1 MIRVCSV
8 CILRIKFNIDLSFS
22 EMRRLYRIKFINA
35 YYTER
40 ESKREREREKQRERE
55 RDRERDRE
63 RERQRETERE
73 RETDREN
80 QDELERVPQM
90 NFENSKLMRQILLV
104 ECFR

>member
-40 ESKREREREKQRERE
+40 ESKRERERGTERGT
-55 RDRERDRE
+55 E

>member
-40 ESKREREREKQRERE
+40 ESKRERERETEREREGQREGQRE
-55 RDRERDRE
+55 RDRERQRE
-63 RERQRETERE
+63 KERQTERIRMSW
-73 RETDREN
+73 REF
-80 QDELERVPQM
+80 L
-90 NFENSKLMRQILLV
+90 K
-104 ECFR
+104 

>member
-1 MIRVCSV
+1 MHITQR
-8 CILRIKFNIDLSFS
+8 
-22 EMRRLYRIKFINA
+22 
-35 YYTER
+35 ER
-40 ESKREREREKQRERE
+40 AREREREGQREGQ
-55 RDRERDRE
+55 

>member
-63 RERQRETERE
+63 RETERDRERKRDRQRE
-73 RETDREN
+73 
-80 QDELERVPQM
+80 
-90 NFENSKLMRQILLV
+90 SG
-104 ECFR
+104 

>member
-40 ESKREREREKQRERE
+40 ESERERERK
-55 RDRERDRE
+55 
-63 RERQRETERE
+63 RETERE

>member
-40 ESKREREREKQRERE
+40 ESKRERERGTERGT
-55 RDRERDRE
+55 E

-90 NFENSKLMRQILLV
+90 NFENSNLMRQILLV

>member
-40 ESKREREREKQRERE
+40 ERKRERERERERE
-55 RDRERDRE
+55 RGTERGTE